1 VKPESALVRIFPR
14 AIPLAVQL
22 VCVLVGLVLGTTL
35 TLTVFAYRS
44 SIDSLET
51 SARTSVRTAA
61 TNRADAITRML
72 ALRRRNAE
80 GLLASA
86 LSLCGE
92 PVGTERV
99 AWATDCVQPMVQE
112 LLRSERAIGMELLS
126 DNNRVVTRAGQRV
139 SRSGAAPAG
148 AARVFERPDGSVAY
162 QMRSSAGALTLVAD
176 FDFDEIASLF
186 EDRSGLGRGGEVFLV
201 SGDGRFLTAPRYGD
215 TAAASD
221 IQAIEPLQACTEGPG
236 TLTAVDY
243 RGVRAFHSFAPVLTL
258 GGACVDAHIPV
269 DEALAPAESLQAAL
283 VSRGILFACI
293 GALISLFAAQWIAR
307 PVRRLALSARSVR
320 DGNFE
325 QPISVAGPSEVRQL
339 ARAFRAMRD
348 ELARVLMRERAAR
361 ADAQAANAFKD
372 EFLAMVS
379 HELRTP
385 LTGIL
390 GWVHLAR
397 EGRLDPEGL
406 ERALVSIEGS
416 AGAQRRLIEDLLDA
430 TRGIKGTMR
439 LAAADLRLDAVV
451 RAAVDA
457 VRPAAEEK
465 RIAIE
470 EHLEA
475 MTLRGDADRLQQV
488 VSNLV
493 GNAVK
498 FTPPGGHVTVIAR
511 EQGATAEIT
520 VRDTGDGIAADLLP
534 HVFDWFRQGNSSRT
548 RRHSGL
554 GLGLGIVRQ
563 LVELHGGSV
572 RADSDGPGRGS
583 TFTVSLP
590 LLGLA
595 DTAHA
600 APDVHD
606 GPPPRLDALHV
617 LVVEDDQSVIGM
629 IRAVLENAGAT
640 VDVALS
646 AIEAH
651 RAVSEVRPDLI
662 ISDISMPDH
671 DGYWLMRSL
680 RAAQLNVPAIALTAL
695 TRHEDEADAMAA
707 GFQVHLHKPLN
718 PALLVQTVARLG
730 MPGSAYV
737 RH

>member
-1 VKPESALVRIFPR
+1 MFPR
-14 AIPLAVQL
+14 SIPLAVQL
-22 VCVLVGLVLGTTL
+22 LCVLVGLVLGTTL

-44 SIDSLET
+44 SVESLEA

-61 TNRADAITRML
+61 ANRADGIARML
-72 ALRRRNAE
+72 ALRHRNAD

-92 PVGTERV
+92 PVGAERV
-99 AWATDCVQPMVQE
+99 AWATDCVQPMLQE
-112 LLRSERAIGMELLS
+112 LRRSERATGMELLYE
-126 DNNRVVTRAGQRV
+126 NRVITRAGQRV
-139 SRSGAAPAG
+139 SRIGAAPDA
-148 AARVFERPDGSVAY
+148 AARLFERPDGSVAY
-162 QMRSSAGALTLVAD
+162 QMRSSAGELALVAD
-176 FDFDEIASLF
+176 FDFDEVASLF
-186 EDRSGLGRGGEVFLV
+186 EDRSGLGRGGDVFLV
-201 SGDGRFLTAPRYGD
+201 ASDGRFLTAPRYGD
-215 TAAASD
+215 RTASAYIPAFAP
-221 IQAIEPLQACTEGPG
+221 IQACTEGAG
-236 TLTAVDY
+236 AMTAVDY
-243 RGVRAFHSFAPVLTL
+243 RGVRAFHSFVPVPAL
-258 GGACVDAHIPV
+258 GGACVDAYIPV
-269 DEALAPAESLQAAL
+269 DEALAPADLLQAAL
-283 VSRGILFACI
+283 VSRGIAFACI
-293 GALISLFAAQWIAR
+293 GALLSLFAAQWIAR
-307 PVRRLALSARSVR
+307 PVRRLALSARSVK

-348 ELARVLMRERAAR
+348 ELARVLGRERAAR

-397 EGRLDPEGL
+397 EGKLDPEGL
-406 ERALVSIEGS
+406 ERALVSIERS

-439 LAAADLRLDAVV
+439 LTAAHVRLDAVV
-451 RAAVDA
+451 HAAVDA
-457 VRPAAEEK
+457 IRPAAEEK
-465 RIAIE
+465 NIAIE
-470 EHLEA
+470 EHVEA
-475 MTLRGDADRLQQV
+475 VTLRGDADRLQQV

-498 FTPPGGHVTVIAR
+498 FTPPGGRVTLVVR
-511 EQGATAEIT
+511 QQGASAEIT
-520 VRDTGDGIAADLLP
+520 VRDTGDGIAPELLP

-563 LVELHGGSV
+563 LVELHGGTV
-572 RADSDGPGRGS
+572 RAESDGVGRGA
-583 TFTVSLP
+583 TFVVTLPVFTAPSIEEATVAVP
-590 LLGLA
+590 A
-595 DTAHA
+595 
-600 APDVHD
+600 

-617 LVVEDDQSVIGM
+617 LVVEDDESMIGM
-629 IRAVLENAGAT
+629 IRAVLESAGAT

-646 AIEAH
+646 AVEAH
-651 RAVSEVRPDLI
+651 RTVSEVRPDVI

-671 DGYWLMRSL
+671 DGYWLLRSL
-680 RAAQLNVPAIALTAL
+680 RAAHIDMPAIALTAL
-695 TRHEDEADAMAA
+695 TRRDDEADALAA
-707 GFQVHLHKPLN
+707 GFQVHLHKPVN
-718 PALLVQTVARLG
+718 PAVLVQTVARLG
-730 MPGSAYV
+730 MPGAAYV